1 MARGH
6 QKFQSQQKNLKKQEE
21 LKKSKGSDQKAA
33 AIKAL
38 THKCSVCMVKFLCK
52 SLFTIVNKYDV
63 GFWLLTSLELELE
76 NSGMK
81 YLLQALMP
89 DPKTYKQH
97 FQSKHPKAPIP
108 PELVDVQA

>member
-38 THKCSVCMVKFLCK
+38 THKCTVCMVKFSSGSSVIIVGKLDMNFRD
-52 SLFTIVNKYDV
+52 LFYAVVNN
-63 GFWLLTSLELELE
+63 FPNL
-76 NSGMK
+76 
-81 YLLQALMP
+81 
-89 DPKTYKQH
+89 
-97 FQSKHPKAPIP
+97 
-108 PELVDVQA
+108 

>member
-1 MARGH
+1 MSYFGKVEFILAAVTLENLSLVLVSVEIKRSSMARGH

-21 LKKSKGSDQKAA
+21 MKKSKGSDQKAA

-38 THKCSVCMVKFLCK
+38 THKCTVCM
-52 SLFTIVNKYDV
+52 
-63 GFWLLTSLELELE
+63 
-76 NSGMK
+76 
-81 YLLQALMP
+81 ALMP

-97 FQSKHPKAPIP
+97 FQSKHPKAVLP

>member
-38 THKCSVCMVKFLCK
+38 THKCTVCMAQMMDKR
-52 SLFTIVNKYDV
+52 S
-63 GFWLLTSLELELE
+63 
-76 NSGMK
+76 
-81 YLLQALMP
+81 
-89 DPKTYKQH
+89 YKEH
-97 FQSKHPKAPIP
+97 FESKHPKSPLPAELMEQ
-108 PELVDVQA
+108 PEGS

>member
-38 THKCSVCMVKFLCK
+38 THKCTVCMVMFSFGILIIIVS
-52 SLFTIVNKYDV
+52 SL
-63 GFWLLTSLELELE
+63 
-76 NSGMK
+76 M
-81 YLLQALMP
+81 QALDVSFYMNNFSNYYLFKF
-89 DPKTYKQH
+89 DFH
-97 FQSKHPKAPIP
+97 FIKVCN
-108 PELVDVQA
+108 L

>member
-21 LKKSKGSDQKAA
+21 LRKSKGNDQKAA

-38 THKCSVCMVKFLCK
+38 THKCTVCM
-52 SLFTIVNKYDV
+52 
-63 GFWLLTSLELELE
+63 
-76 NSGMK
+76 
-81 YLLQALMP
+81 ALMP

-97 FQSKHPKAPIP
+97 FESKHPKAALP
-108 PELVDVQA
+108 PELVNVQA